1 MRIAL
6 YQPEIPQNTGTL
18 LRLGA
23 CLKVGIDIIEPCGF
37 VFSDQRLQRSG
48 MDYIQ
53 ECDYQRYASWDHFYQ
68 NKKSRLVLLT
78 PSASI
83 PYFEFAFQAEDTL
96 LLGRESDGFP
106 QEVVALCPH
115 QLKIPMVAQRRSL
128 NIALA
133 ASMVLGEALRQTKGF
148 PHD

>member
-78 PSASI
+78 PLR
-83 PYFEFAFQAEDTL
+83 FN
-96 LLGRESDGFP
+96 
-106 QEVVALCPH
+106 
-115 QLKIPMVAQRRSL
+115 SL
-128 NIALA
+128 
-133 ASMVLGEALRQTKGF
+133 F
-148 PHD
+148 